1 MQYALS
7 GKCCGSL
14 LAFLVAMP
22 TTILAQ
28 HIHAPRSTQTARGAT
43 PVGTIVFP
51 NSGAR
56 AAQPFFLRG
65 VALLH
70 TFSYD
75 AARAAFQ
82 QAERI
87 DPNFALAYWGE
98 ALSDRWPQGGLEDTL
113 AVRAALKRLA
123 PTAAGRSAKAHT
135 VRERAYLAAVETLFG
150 TNPLAGDA
158 QISGMAGF
166 HSRIDSVR
174 ITRYAQ
180 SMRVLHEA
188 YPADDEA
195 AAFYAHA
202 LMNRRNFEG
211 RDPDQFFRTSVA
223 MAAALEGVFARNPK
237 HPGAA
242 HFLIHAYDD
251 SRLAPL
257 GVRAARA
264 FAAIAPAEEHAQ
276 HMPSHIFRRFGL
288 WDEVVSSNERAWAQ
302 TRADAGTGPDAP
314 LKYEWHDANFLQYG
328 YLQQGRWRE
337 AKTLADSAN
346 ALLAA
351 ERIARAKPEE
361 QRSLIG
367 LLQNLLDQHAGETL
381 QYNLISLNGPLDYML
396 AYARRDAALLD
407 SIEARLKIAPVTADM
422 SEETRQEMLR
432 QTRTFK
438 AALAGRPDSA
448 SGIFQR
454 WCKSDLKNPGTGSQG
469 ETNCELAGDL
479 LIKQGRGAEA
489 VSAYDDALTYIP
501 GHWIARL
508 GRARALSCL
517 GDISAARAAYAE
529 LLAQWAHAD
538 RDLPALAEVKSGAA
552 GAAKDGA
559 LKPCTR

>member
-1 MQYALS
+1 MLSALS

-22 TTILAQ
+22 TAILAQ
-28 HIHAPRSTQTARGAT
+28 HIHAPPSTQTARGAT

-82 QAERI
+82 QAERM

-98 ALSDRWPQGGLEDTL
+98 ALSDRWPQGGFEDTL
-113 AVRAALKRLA
+113 AVRAVLKRLA
-123 PTAAGRSAKAHT
+123 PTAAARAAKART

-150 TNPLAGDA
+150 TNPLAGDP
-158 QISGMAGF
+158 QISGTAGF

-174 ITRYAQ
+174 IARYAE

-188 YPADDEA
+188 YSADDEA
-195 AAFYAHA
+195 AVFYAHA

-211 RDPDQFFRTSVA
+211 RDQDQFFRTSVA

-242 HFLIHAYDD
+242 HFLIHAYDN

-264 FAAIAPAEEHAQ
+264 FAAIAPGQEHAQ
-276 HMPSHIFRRFGL
+276 HMPSHIFKWFGL

-302 TRADAGTGPDAP
+302 TRADAGTDANAP

-351 ERIARAKPEE
+351 ERIARAKPDE

-367 LLQNLLDQHAGETL
+367 LLQNLKDQYSGETL
-381 QYNLISLNGPLDYML
+381 QYNLISLNGSVDYML

-407 SIEARLKIAPVTADM
+407 TIEARLKIAPAT
-422 SEETRQEMLR
+422 
-432 QTRTFK
+432 
-438 AALAGRPDSA
+438 AGR
-448 SGIFQR
+448 I
-454 WCKSDLKNPGTGSQG
+454 
-469 ETNCELAGDL
+469 
-479 LIKQGRGAEA
+479 
-489 VSAYDDALTYIP
+489 
-501 GHWIARL
+501 
-508 GRARALSCL
+508 
-517 GDISAARAAYAE
+517 
-529 LLAQWAHAD
+529 
-538 RDLPALAEVKSGAA
+538 LPAGCSNVGASQI
-552 GAAKDGA
+552 
-559 LKPCTR
+559 